1 MSSINYEFEGGGD
14 TYKSIIKN
22 NSLSNEIKYLTKS
35 KLNRTFYNKNID
47 YEQIILFF
55 IIIFLF
61 IGCLN
66 NKKSYNISLKED
78 ILYDFKTPSL
88 YLYKIDNYLMNI
100 LIERANFVTRFT
112 FFERDFNL

>member
-1 MSSINYEFEGGGD
+1 LLSINYEFEGGGS

-35 KLNRTFYNKNID
+35 KLNRTFYNKSID
-47 YEQIILFF
+47 YELIMLFF
-55 IIIFLF
+55 IIIVLF
-61 IGCLN
+61 IRYLI
-66 NKKSYNISLKED
+66 NKKSYNISSLRD

-88 YLYKIDNYLMNI
+88 YLYKIDHYLMNV
-100 LIERANFVTRFT
+100 LIEPANFVTRFT

>member
-1 MSSINYEFEGGGD
+1 M
-14 TYKSIIKN
+14 
-22 NSLSNEIKYLTKS
+22 
-35 KLNRTFYNKNID
+35 
-47 YEQIILFF
+47 LFF
-55 IIIFLF
+55 IIIVLF
-61 IGCLN
+61 IRYLI

-88 YLYKIDNYLMNI
+88 YLYKNDKYLMNI